1 MIGWVMNIE
10 LEDAECSEHVLKCI
24 ITTLPRETVK
34 GNNNLMVSQTA
45 YVGFNPTQ
53 IFFPYL
59 S

>member
-1 MIGWVMNIE
+1 MNIE